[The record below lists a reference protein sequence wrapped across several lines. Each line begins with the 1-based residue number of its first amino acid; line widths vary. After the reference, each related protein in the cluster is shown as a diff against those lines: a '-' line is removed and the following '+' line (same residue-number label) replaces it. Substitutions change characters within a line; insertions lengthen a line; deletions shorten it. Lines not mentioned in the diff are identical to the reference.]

1 MPAPLLSMPHR
12 LILLEA
18 LIYIAAIMR
27 SDRAGPGLVAD
38 KIGVEAASGKVTN
51 TLVFAGSC
59 GLVLGQRAA
68 NHTPPGVRF
77 YFRSSLSL
85 KT

>member
-1 MPAPLLSMPHR
+1 MVLLS
-12 LILLEA
+12 IFG
-18 LIYIAAIMR
+18 IAIVAAG
-27 SDRAGPGLVAD
+27 SRAHITCPDGEGPGTVAD